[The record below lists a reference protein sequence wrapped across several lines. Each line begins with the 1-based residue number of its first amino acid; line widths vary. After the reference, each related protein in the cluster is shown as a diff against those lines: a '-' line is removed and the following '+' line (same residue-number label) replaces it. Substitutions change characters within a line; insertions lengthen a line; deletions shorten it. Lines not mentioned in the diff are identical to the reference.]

1 MKVIFCKPELTM
13 KDTSESEVFFNE
25 CKQVL
30 DNYISGIHYVTPA
43 IFSKIVSIEADKN
56 DIFIFFTS
64 EDGIYNDR
72 MLNVLKRYNAS
83 QSRIWAIAMNANP
96 ECRRPPEPIARKQS
110 FDVSSRKE
118 NRLLWKN
125 NIKAIAQ
132 IFSRKIIGQ
141 TLSPLYRDEVL
152 YFISHKRAD
161 GEPLAARLADKLKLL
176 TRENNVY
183 RDVVNVKVGE
193 DAQND
198 IDENLK
204 VSDALIFLQTELA
217 CESKCIIK
225 ELCYAQINDIPILWI
240 QIDNASYDRLPI
252 RPGDKPLLK
261 YSTADFMNEGRLIEI
276 TDEIEEMCFRLI
288 MESSGQVYTYVD
300 YLMNLK
306 DENKISMVSNQHRY
320 LAYEIE
326 YKEETKD
333 LYDDGIRK
341 HYIQCFGRNP
351 KEEDI
356 KNFIEDVKEQG
367 VYDIKDKLFL
377 LSGHGKREKLTGVR
391 KVFEENYDNYIINLH
406 NVAGEKLVR
415 QDKRIIVSGAFPDYD
430 GIYKNSLME
439 AILIYSKQIIR
450 KGYTLVFGA
459 HPSFQEV
466 IFNIGKIYSS
476 DVKYS
481 IEMHMDNAYIGS
493 YNLEELNRKCT
504 LILSSGLQEMRR
516 EMICKKEAEM
526 MICLGGK
533 IKEDK
538 SKQGVDEEVALA
550 RGRGIPVALVGTV
563 GGRSS
568 ELAFEILQ
576 SDSWKKINPWTK
588 GLNENLFYNVNHR
601 LMSERLLREIEKEG
615 K

>member
-13 KDTSESEVFFNE
+13 RDTSESDIFFNE

-43 IFSKIVSIEADKN
+43 IFSKVVSIETDKD

-64 EDGIYNDR
+64 EDGSYSDR
-72 MLNVLKRYNAS
+72 MLNTLKHYSAS

-96 ECRRPPEPIARKQS
+96 ECRRPPEPVADKQS

-161 GEPLAARLADKLKLL
+161 GEPLAAKLADKLKLL

-193 DAQND
+193 DAQKD

-217 CESKCIIK
+217 CEAEYIMK

-240 QIDNASYDRLPI
+240 QIDNASYDKLPI

-261 YSTADFMNEGRLIEI
+261 YTTADFMNEERLIEI
-276 TDEIEEMCFRLI
+276 TDEIEEMCFKLI

-306 DENKISMVSNQHRY
+306 DENKISLVSNQHRH

-333 LYDDGIRK
+333 LYDDGIRR

-351 KEEDI
+351 KEQDI
-356 KNFIEDVKEQG
+356 KNFITDVKEQG

-377 LSGHGKREKLTGVR
+377 LSGHGKREQLTGVK
-391 KVFEENYDNYIINLH
+391 KVFEENYDDYIINLH
-406 NVAGEKLVR
+406 NVAGEKQVR
-415 QDKRIIVSGAFPDYD
+415 QNNRIIVSGAFPDYD

-481 IEMHMDNAYIGS
+481 IEMHMDKKYIGS

-504 LILSSGLQEMRR
+504 LILSDGLQQMR
-516 EMICKKEAEM
+516 ETMICKKEAEM

-538 SKQGVDEEVALA
+538 TQQGVDEEIALA
-550 RGRGIPVALVGTV
+550 RRKDIPVALVGTV

-576 SDSWKKINPWTK
+576 SDSWETMNSWTK
-588 GLNENLFYNVNHR
+588 ELNESLFYNVNHR
-601 LMSERLLREIEKEG
+601 LMSERLLRGIMMKN
-615 K
+615 

>member
-13 KDTSESEVFFNE
+13 RDTSESDIFFNE

-43 IFSKIVSIEADKN
+43 IFSKVVSIETDKD

-64 EDGIYNDR
+64 EDGSYSDR
-72 MLNVLKRYNAS
+72 MLNTLKHYSAS

-96 ECRRPPEPIARKQS
+96 ECRRPPEPVADKQS

-161 GEPLAARLADKLKLL
+161 GEPLAAKLADKLKLL

-193 DAQND
+193 DAQKD

-217 CESKCIIK
+217 CEAEYIMK

-240 QIDNASYDRLPI
+240 QIDNASYDKLPI

-261 YSTADFMNEGRLIEI
+261 YTTADFMNEERLIEI
-276 TDEIEEMCFRLI
+276 TDEIEEMCFKLI

-306 DENKISMVSNQHRY
+306 DENKISLVSNQHRH

-333 LYDDGIRK
+333 LYDDGIRR

-351 KEEDI
+351 KEQDI
-356 KNFIEDVKEQG
+356 KNFITDVKEQG

-377 LSGHGKREKLTGVR
+377 LSGHGKREQLTGVK
-391 KVFEENYDNYIINLH
+391 KVFEENYDDYIINLH
-406 NVAGEKLVR
+406 NVAGEKQVR
-415 QDKRIIVSGAFPDYD
+415 QNKRIIVSGAFPDYD

-481 IEMHMDNAYIGS
+481 IEMHMDKKYIGS

-504 LILSSGLQEMRR
+504 LILSDGLQQMR
-516 EMICKKEAEM
+516 ETMICKKEAEM

-538 SKQGVDEEVALA
+538 TQQGVDEEIALA
-550 RGRGIPVALVGTV
+550 RRKDIPVALVGTV

-576 SDSWKKINPWTK
+576 SDSWETMNSWTK
-588 GLNENLFYNVNHR
+588 ELNESLFYNVNHR
-601 LMSERLLREIEKEG
+601 LMSERLLRGIMMKN
-615 K
+615 